1 MGGSMSSSSSSSSLC
16 AAAAFNRL
24 SLDAD
29 AGATAPFPDPME
41 APERP
46 PKPLPRRINSERRA
60 SPVPPVPAPP
70 CSGAT
75 GGEANLQI
83 SSEIEHLMSQ
93 GYTQHDI
100 QKALMIAQ
108 NNIEMA
114 KNILREFVS
123 IPSTAHILT

>member
-1 MGGSMSSSSSSSSLC
+1 
-16 AAAAFNRL
+16 
-24 SLDAD
+24 
-29 AGATAPFPDPME
+29 ME

-60 SPVPPVPAPP
+60 SPVPPTPL
-70 CSGAT
+70 SGGAT
-75 GGEANLQI
+75 GGEANPQI

>member
-1 MGGSMSSSSSSSSLC
+1 MFTGVLC
-16 AAAAFNRL
+16 VSPSAFVE
-24 SLDAD
+24 
-29 AGATAPFPDPME
+29 PVE

-46 PKPLPRRINSERRA
+46 PKPLPRRINSERRP

-70 CSGAT
+70 GGGGGAAA
-75 GGEANLQI
+75 GEANPQI

-93 GYTQHDI
+93 GYSYQDI

-108 NNIEMA
+108 NNLEMA

-123 IPSTAHILT
+123 IPSTAHVLT